1 MFSHKFIGS
10 LTMKSN
16 LLLSP
21 AARKS
26 TQKAIHRF
34 DYPAS
39 TDFLQLTEKKESLKN
54 QFGLSQPKAGRT
66 NSVQQKSPK

>member
-1 MFSHKFIGS
+1 MFSHKFVGT

-16 LLLSP
+16 LLFSP

-34 DYPAS
+34 ENHAS
-39 TDFLQLTEKKESLKN
+39 DFLQLTEKKESLKN
-54 QFGLSQPKAGRT
+54 QFGLMPPSTQLKAGRT
-66 NSVQQKSPK
+66 NSV